1 MGVGHFRIARIL
13 FVVAGCHQ
21 IVKFHR
27 AAVAASPRTVMTS
40 ARWQVAGYSQR
51 ENFPAAEAVVVWFQ
65 KALLAA
71 VVVEGAVVR
80 QRVHLPE
87 MVDLRYSQTKT
98 RLDQAAAG
106 SWCFQT
112 IHRLTAQAA
121 GYFQTIPHPGAA
133 ESGYSRTES
142 HPPWAAAVGA
152 DRIEAR
158 PFAFLSPASSRRE
171 SLSAVVAGC
180 SQTRRSLLASLQ
192 IPRR

>member
-21 IVKFHR
+21 IVKFHW

-51 ENFPAAEAVVVWFQ
+51 ECFPAAEAVVAWCQ

-71 VVVEGAVVR
+71 AAVVVERAVVR
-80 QRVHLPE
+80 QRVHHPE

-121 GYFQTIPHPGAA
+121 GYFQTIPHPGAV

-142 HPPWAAAVGA
+142 RPP
-152 DRIEAR
+152 
-158 PFAFLSPASSRRE
+158 
-171 SLSAVVAGC
+171 
-180 SQTRRSLLASLQ
+180 
-192 IPRR
+192 